1 MSLLERMSALAP
13 LAQYAD
19 EARRSDGRLVLV
31 AGEAGVGN
39 SALVEQ
45 FECDL
50 AEARWSWGGCDGLF
64 TPRPA
69 GPPFDTAGQLGGRLL
84 DLCRSDASREEL
96 FSGQLEAIDEPGPLN
111 VVVVEDVHW
120 ADEATL
126 DLLRYLGRRVRAARV
141 LLVATYRDEG
151 LPASDPLLSAL
162 GEIASH
168 RSTRRIPA
176 RDAVLA
182 RQK

>member
-1 MSLLERMSALAP
+1 
-13 LAQYAD
+13 
-19 EARRSDGRLVLV
+19 
-31 AGEAGVGN
+31 
-39 SALVEQ
+39 LVEQ

-120 ADEATL
+120 ADEGTL
-126 DLLRYLGRRVRAARV
+126 DLLRYLGCRVRAARV

-168 RSTRRIPA
+168 RSTQRIRRATRCSPA
-176 RDAVLA
+176 PKVGVTALLRPGPT
-182 RQK
+182 R